1 MVEKIIDP
9 VDPALIE
16 QELTPERFLRRTN
29 KADNVIYVVDAKC
42 APHTMREIGRLRE
55 ISFRASGGGTGKA
68 CDIDEF
74 DLMAPPCRQLLVWN
88 PHKREI
94 IGAYRFIAGNDI
106 KTNADGSP
114 RIAMGHMFKFSPVFM
129 RDYLPVTI
137 ELGRSFVRPEY
148 QSTHAGVKAIFALD
162 NLWDGLGAL
171 TVVHPEMKYLMGKMT
186 MYPAY
191 RHDCRNLLLAF
202 LNLYFP
208 DPDVLVRPI
217 DPLETNADEQEL
229 ESFFAGNDFKE
240 DYRRL
245 NAYIR
250 DHGINIPPLVNAYM
264 SLSPKMRMFG
274 TAINHEFGEVEESG
288 IFFKIDEIA
297 NQKKSRHI
305 DTYIKDSM

>member
-42 APHTMREIGRLRE
+42 APHTMRE

-114 RIAMGHMFKFSPVFM
+114 RIAMGHMFRFSPAFM

>member
-114 RIAMGHMFKFSPVFM
+114 RIAMGHMFRFSPAFM
-129 RDYLPVTI
+129 QDYLPVTI

>member
-114 RIAMGHMFKFSPVFM
+114 RIAMGHMFKFSPAFM

>member
-74 DLMAPPCRQLLVWN
+74 YLMAPPCRQLLVWN

-114 RIAMGHMFKFSPVFM
+114 RIAMGHMFRCSPAFM
-129 RDYLPVTI
+129 RDYVPVTI

>member
-114 RIAMGHMFKFSPVFM
+114 RIAMGHMFKFSPAFM

-288 IFFKIDEIA
+288 IFFKIDEID

>member
-42 APHTMREIGRLRE
+42 APHTMRAIGRLRE

-114 RIAMGHMFKFSPVFM
+114 RIAMGHMFRFSPAFM